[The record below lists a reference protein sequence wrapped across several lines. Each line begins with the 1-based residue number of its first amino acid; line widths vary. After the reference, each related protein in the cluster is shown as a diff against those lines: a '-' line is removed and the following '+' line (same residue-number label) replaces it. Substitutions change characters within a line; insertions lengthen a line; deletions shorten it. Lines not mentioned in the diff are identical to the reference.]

1 LPRLDKQMRRL
12 GQLVTAYDF
21 ACISHGAYGLYKLD
35 GVNVKDSLCLRL
47 VAEGLVIAGKTEDV
61 LMPRAEAQ
69 ERRLKSNTVAVAC
82 DHLEHRVK
90 PFRLEQGTGSQTAK
104 ADDAGLVIG
113 NVYTI
118 HIIFGGSFPCSLS
131 PRDLLPLRAALC
143 SNGKISTL

>member
-1 LPRLDKQMRRL
+1 
-12 GQLVTAYDF
+12 
-21 ACISHGAYGLYKLD
+21 
-35 GVNVKDSLCLRL
+35 
-47 VAEGLVIAGKTEDV
+47 VIAGKTEDV
-61 LMPRAEAQ
+61 PNAEG
-69 ERRLKSNTVAVAC
+69 RGPKNVRLKSNTVAVAC

-118 HIIFGGSFPCSLS
+118 HIIFEDLSLALYHLGICSLW
-131 PRDLLPLRAALC
+131 RAALC